1 MSLGLIRKQVISL
14 NDVRKNA
21 YTHSA
26 VPAGQYLEKFTK
38 DLTKLAR
45 DGKLDPVIGREDEIR
60 RTIQVLSR
68 RTKNNPVLYGEP
80 GEYSFNFRSI
90 AKNDVISETM
100 LK

>member
-1 MSLGLIRKQVISL
+1 M
-14 NDVRKNA
+14 
-21 YTHSA
+21 
-26 VPAGQYLEKFTK
+26 PAGQFLEKFTK

-80 GEYSFNFRSI
+80 GGFLIFDPLVTSSI
-90 AKNDVISETM
+90 LVFFFFLRRTEN
-100 LK
+100 